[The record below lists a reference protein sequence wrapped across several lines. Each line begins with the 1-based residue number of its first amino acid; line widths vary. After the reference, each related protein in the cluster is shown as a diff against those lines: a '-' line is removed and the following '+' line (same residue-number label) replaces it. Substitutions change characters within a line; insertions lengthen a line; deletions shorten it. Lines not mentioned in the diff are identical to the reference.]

1 MEGKHYRFKM
11 KASNRVDDIQC
22 TYKVYVSHIR
32 YMFQK
37 TFLIVLKTA
46 EEPNNV
52 KLQKAWNWAE
62 ISPRTLLH
70 IIKDSFVGIQIYLLQ
85 WELSAHLK
93 SEGKWELKVTRCSS
107 QHPHAVQPSFLLKV
121 TKKYVW
127 LRKF

>member
-52 KLQKAWNWAE
+52 KLQKA
-62 ISPRTLLH
+62 
-70 IIKDSFVGIQIYLLQ
+70 
-85 WELSAHLK
+85 
-93 SEGKWELKVTRCSS
+93 
-107 QHPHAVQPSFLLKV
+107 
-121 TKKYVW
+121 
-127 LRKF
+127 